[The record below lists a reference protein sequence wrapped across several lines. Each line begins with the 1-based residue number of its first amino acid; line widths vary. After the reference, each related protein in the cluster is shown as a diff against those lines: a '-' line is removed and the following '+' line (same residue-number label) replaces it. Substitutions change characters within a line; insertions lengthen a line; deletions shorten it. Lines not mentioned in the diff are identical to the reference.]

1 MTPDGSAG
9 NGSGQP
15 QNIATAITEVSER
28 LSLLVREEIE
38 LAKTEVTEK
47 VTKLIKGAV
56 VGIAAGIFVVTALI
70 FALHGLSW
78 FAWDMLPVSGGK
90 VWLGYFIVAA
100 GLLLLGALAGW
111 IAARAVRS
119 GSPPTPAM
127 AIDEA
132 RKIKDTV
139 SSHETIGTGADVGE
153 GSIVAPPE
161 GSR

>member
-1 MTPDGSAG
+1 MTPDETGG

-15 QNIATAITEVSER
+15 QNIATAITDVSER
-28 LSLLVREEIE
+28 LSVLVREEIE
-38 LAKTEVTEK
+38 LAKTEVSEK
-47 VTKLIKGAV
+47 FTKLIKGAV
-56 VGIAAGIFVVTALI
+56 VGMAAGIFVVTALL

-90 VWLGYFIVAA
+90 VWLGYFMVAA
-100 GLLLLGALAGW
+100 ALLVLGALAGW

-119 GSPPTPAM
+119 GSPPMPAM

-132 RKIKDTV
+132 RKIKETV
-139 SSHETIGTGADVGE
+139 SSHEAIGTGSNAG
-153 GSIVAPPE
+153 GPAIVVPPE

>member
-28 LSLLVREEIE
+28 LSVLVREEIE

-47 VTKLIKGAV
+47 VTKLIKGAI
-56 VGIAAGIFVVTALI
+56 VGMAAGIFVVAALLVG
-70 FALHGLSW
+70 LHG
-78 FAWDMLPVSGGK
+78 FAWLAWWGLPVAK
-90 VWLGYFIVAA
+90 DQYFWGFFVVA
-100 GLLLLGALAGW
+100 GVLLVLGALAGW

-132 RKIKDTV
+132 RKIKETV
-139 SSHETIGTGADVGE
+139 SSHETIGTGPNVG
-153 GSIVAPPE
+153 GGPIVVPPE